1 MKCERAHIERFA
13 RMKYDKSPSK
23 AMQANG
29 FESRAGEVA
38 AREFK
43 AEGRWAKSGAHV
55 RAGHVLSLIVHET
68 RRYHF
73 VTCTMKC

>member
-1 MKCERAHIERFA
+1 
-13 RMKYDKSPSK
+13 MKYDKSPSK

-29 FESRAGEVA
+29 FESPPARLQ

-55 RAGHVLSLIVHET
+55 RAGHVLSLIVHEIP
-68 RRYHF
+68 RYHF
-73 VTCTMKC
+73 VTCALKR